1 MALFKAH
8 RPWLISV
15 LRLTPAL
22 AVAWIPFPT
31 LERALIQS
39 FYRVRGPLAPQ
50 SDVRLVRV
58 RLPEEKEW
66 VEKALRSTSAKTCW
80 LLTQK
85 PHSLANCL
93 NIALVDR
100 YTPSDLKQAVDAV
113 ADPATSPASNKILFY
128 GPLSALK
135 TYDAM
140 SLFSRPMSPQ
150 QATDSLILFD
160 DRDALKI
167 PLNTPLGPLSPLEWA
182 LNGLLT
188 HAENRPQR
196 PPPPWA
202 RGLFPSLMAAVAAAL
217 IYSYPVALSLIFS
230 SLVGGIAY
238 ATAYLAFAEQ
248 GLHLP
253 LASAWLSM
261 LTALILGLGDRLDR
275 RERREWAVEQEAEAI
290 RTLDEMRNNFLSLV
304 SHDLKT
310 PVAKILA
317 LLDRLNREEFGPVPP
332 AQRECL
338 DKIVSASGYLQRTIA
353 TLLLLHRIESQ
364 DFTIHKVPSDLTNML
379 TQAIEHHRPLAS
391 ERRISIDE
399 ELDPTFLVDIDPE
412 LISQVINNL
421 LENALKYSPQGAQLV
436 VRSGESEN
444 CVELSPPQPGIWFE
458 VQDSGPGI
466 APQDRRYVLEKF
478 MRGSAENTAA
488 DQSVKGTGLGLY
500 LAKFFVEKH
509 GGCLTLL
516 SQVVGEKA
524 RPGDPAPSYFGEG
537 TSGTVIRVT
546 LPIETPVV
554 TPA

>member
-8 RPWLISV
+8 RPWLISI

-50 SDVRLVRV
+50 KDVRLVRV
-58 RLPEEKEW
+58 HLPEDKEW
-66 VEKALRSTSAKTCW
+66 VERALRSTSAKRCW

-85 PHSLANCL
+85 PQTLANCR
-93 NIALVDR
+93 NVTLVDR
-100 YTPSDLKQAVDAV
+100 YTPIDLKQAVDTV
-113 ADPATSPASNKILFY
+113 ADPESSPEANKILFY
-128 GPLSALK
+128 GPLYSLK
-135 TYDAM
+135 VYDAM
-140 SLFSRPMSPQ
+140 SLLSRPTSAP
-150 QATDSLILFD
+150 ATDSLILFD
-160 DRDALKI
+160 DRDALRI
-167 PLNTPLGPLSPLEWA
+167 PLNTPMGPLSPIEWA

-196 PPPPWA
+196 PPPAWA

-238 ATAYLAFAEQ
+238 ATAYLAFTEQ
-248 GLHLP
+248 GLQLP
-253 LASAWLSM
+253 VASAWLAL

-379 TQAIEHHRPLAS
+379 TRAIEQHRPFAR
-391 ERRISIDE
+391 ERRISIAE
-399 ELDPTFLVDIDPE
+399 ELEPTFLVDIDPE

-421 LENALKYSPQGAQLV
+421 LENALRYSPQGAQLT

-458 VQDSGPGI
+458 IQDSGPGI

-478 MRGSAENTAA
+478 MRGTAENTAA

-500 LAKFFVEKH
+500 LSKFFVEKH
-509 GGCLTLL
+509 GGCLSLL
-516 SQVVGEKA
+516 TQVSGEKA
-524 RPGDPAPSYFGEG
+524 RPGDPTPSYFGEG
-537 TSGTVIRVT
+537 QSGTVIRVT